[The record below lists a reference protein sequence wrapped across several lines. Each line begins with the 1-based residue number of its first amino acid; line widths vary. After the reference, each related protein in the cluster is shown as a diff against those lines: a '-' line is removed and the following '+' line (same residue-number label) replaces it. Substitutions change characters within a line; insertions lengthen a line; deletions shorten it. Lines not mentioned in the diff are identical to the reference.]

1 MSQPSGPDTRP
12 RPLLLR
18 GGVVADGI
26 GTHTRQADILIDG
39 PLIRWIGTGNFGRGD
54 HEVLQLDPG
63 SVICPGFVDAH
74 VHAETPLFT
83 DGRVDGALAQGVTTL
98 VVGQDGTSWIGAQR
112 GTVDYLNRYFAAV
125 NGPIPADCA
134 MPVAEF
140 ARHVNGQL
148 SQNVAV
154 VASHGTIRC
163 NVGGQRPGTL
173 TPAQRAAA
181 RAEIEQCLADG
192 AVGLSSG
199 FDYLPSAY
207 GDVDEMADLARPLT
221 ESGRPYVSHM
231 RGNGPRVRAGLIELI
246 AVGRRA
252 AVRVHASH
260 LWGSPNDL
268 SDAYRAADRYSVQ
281 LSHDMYPYRRSS
293 TILAASLLPK
303 EVQAGGPEATIARL
317 RDPAV
322 RADLHKAPTLCT
334 EVLDTFVLG
343 HVPDAYADDVGLSIT
358 TAAARHGEPPGDWIL
373 SLLAEARLVVS
384 AHRDR
389 PHFTDEQLRWILDHE
404 HYTAGSDGIYL
415 GQCPHPRGYGTF
427 ARLARRYL
435 AQGPERGYQLL
446 ARHAAANPAAAYGLT
461 RRGRLAPGLAADIA
475 VIAPGGLHDRATYEQ
490 PKRLAGGIAL
500 VLVNGTIVWRSGN
513 VVPNSRPGAFV
524 SG

>member
-154 VASHGTIRC
+154 VASHGT
-163 NVGGQRPGTL
+163 
-173 TPAQRAAA
+173 
-181 RAEIEQCLADG
+181 
-192 AVGLSSG
+192 
-199 FDYLPSAY
+199 
-207 GDVDEMADLARPLT
+207 
-221 ESGRPYVSHM
+221 M

-389 PHFTDEQLRWILDHE
+389 PPFTDEQLRWILDHE

-500 VLVNGTIVWRSGN
+500 VFVNGTIVGRSGN